1 MSSAAQKL
9 HIINTPNEDEAK
21 LAAESSRLLAA
32 LIGRGETAQLRLV
45 DGDEEITVPVAA
57 IKMLVDILNQMAKG
71 NAISMVPIHAELTT
85 QQAADFLNVS
95 RPYLVK
101 LLDGEEIPHRK
112 VGVRRKVLFKDL
124 MEYKAKRDE
133 ESTAALD
140 ELTKQAQELNM
151 GY

>member
-1 MSSAAQKL
+1 MSSAKKL
-9 HIINTPNEDEAK
+9 HITDVPDEKEVK

-32 LIGRGETAQLRLV
+32 LIGKGDTAQLRLV
-45 DGDEEITVPVAA
+45 DGDEEITVPVSA
-57 IKMLVDILNQMAKG
+57 IRMLVDILNQMAKG
-71 NAISMVPIHAELTT
+71 NAISVVPIHAELTT
-85 QQAADFLNVS
+85 QQAADCLNVS

-101 LLDGEEIPHRK
+101 LLNEGKFPHHK

-124 MEYKAKRDE
+124 MEYNKRATH
-133 ESTAALD
+133 ESNEALN